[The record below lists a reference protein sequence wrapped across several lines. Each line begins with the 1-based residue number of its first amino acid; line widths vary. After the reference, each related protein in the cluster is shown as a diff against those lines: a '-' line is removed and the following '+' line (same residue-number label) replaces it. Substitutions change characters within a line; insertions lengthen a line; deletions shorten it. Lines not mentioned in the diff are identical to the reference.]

1 MYQDIIN
8 YLYYDYSTVENNDWA
23 FFVFFHVGDFFMR
36 FIYNSANEGTGKW
49 NV

>member
-36 FIYNSANEGTGKW
+36 FIYNSANEGTGK
-49 NV
+49 